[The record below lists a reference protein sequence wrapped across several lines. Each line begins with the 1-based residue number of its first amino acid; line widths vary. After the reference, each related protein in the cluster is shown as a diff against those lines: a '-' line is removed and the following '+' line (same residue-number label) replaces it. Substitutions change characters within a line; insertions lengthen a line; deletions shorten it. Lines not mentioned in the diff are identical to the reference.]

1 MKTTK
6 AILSAF
12 ALMTALAVAA
22 PAQTSPNPNPGNG
35 SPRMERRGGTNQ
47 GKKAGPQ
54 DGSGPIHQPGTGGGS
69 GAGNRRGRK

>member
-12 ALMTALAVAA
+12 ALMAALAVAA
-22 PAQTSPNPNPGNG
+22 PAQTTPNPAPGNG
-35 SPRMERRGGTNQ
+35 SPRQERQGMNK
-47 GKKAGPQ
+47 GKKSGPQ